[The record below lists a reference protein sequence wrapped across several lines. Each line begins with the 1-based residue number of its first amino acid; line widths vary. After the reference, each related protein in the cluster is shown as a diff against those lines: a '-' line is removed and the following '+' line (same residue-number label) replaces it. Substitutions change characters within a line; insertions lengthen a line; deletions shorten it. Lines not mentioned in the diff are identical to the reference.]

1 MCATCVVVDLF
12 GCGTCVG
19 VCLRSSGVMGTV
31 TGDGSD
37 KGSCGIWVIFH
48 CECVSESVGISVVC
62 Y

>member
-1 MCATCVVVDLF
+1 MDLF